1 MFIPQSINK
10 VVTWQCLPPMKPPEV
25 LICKPLIH
33 EWNQGLH
40 GIINRHRVTQYYF
53 RTQKRIQAGTNHEAT
68 AAPEKLK
75 EVKARTQLN
84 VKAASTSKE
93 YPARTQLDVKAAS
106 TSKECPARTTFDVK
120 ASSSHNY
127 DEITR
132 AKSVAT
138 VVPHLP
144 KLANEPLA
152 LLYSLSTPG
161 SLMAYQ
167 FDSDTERICIDT
179 GASACLSTR
188 RDNFISL
195 RDLDNI
201 KINGIASGLK
211 VAGIGVLRWSIRDD
225 NNTEIY
231 LYIKDALY
239 VPDAPMGL
247 LCPQQIAQQ
256 TNLLGLQKNN

>member
-1 MFIPQSINK
+1 LTVK
-10 VVTWQCLPPMKPPEV
+10 
-25 LICKPLIH
+25 
-33 EWNQGLH
+33 
-40 GIINRHRVTQYYF
+40 
-53 RTQKRIQAGTNHEAT
+53 A
-68 AAPEKLK
+68 
-75 EVKARTQLN
+75 KARTSLN
-84 VKAASTSKE
+84 VKAASTPKE
-93 YPARTQLDVKAAS
+93 LPAWTQLDVNAAS
-106 TSKECPARTTFDVK
+106 TSKEYSARTTFDVT
-120 ASSSHNY
+120 AHSSHHY
-127 DEITR
+127 DDKTR
-132 AKSVAT
+132 AASVAT
-138 VVPHLP
+138 VTSH
-144 KLANEPLA
+144 KHTLANTQLA

-195 RDLDNI
+195 RHLEDI

-211 VAGIGVLRWSIRDD
+211 VAGIGVLKWSIRDD
-225 NNTEIY
+225 NNAEID

-256 TNLLGLQKNN
+256 TRLKGDGFLALDDCGIPKADCPSSIPLKELLHTYRRHTKQQRKINYCQTFQSSNNCY

>member
-1 MFIPQSINK
+1 
-10 VVTWQCLPPMKPPEV
+10 
-25 LICKPLIH
+25 
-33 EWNQGLH
+33 
-40 GIINRHRVTQYYF
+40 
-53 RTQKRIQAGTNHEAT
+53 
-68 AAPEKLK
+68 
-75 EVKARTQLN
+75 
-84 VKAASTSKE
+84 
-93 YPARTQLDVKAAS
+93 
-106 TSKECPARTTFDVK
+106 
-120 ASSSHNY
+120 
-127 DEITR
+127 
-132 AKSVAT
+132 
-138 VVPHLP
+138 
-144 KLANEPLA
+144 
-152 LLYSLSTPG
+152 
-161 SLMAYQ
+161 MAYQ

-225 NNTEIY
+225 NNTEID

-256 TNLLGLQKNN
+256 TKLKGDGFLALDDCGILTFSSYKRTIKYDCKIHSIEGVASYLTTIQEESQTRPIDADVRTSTIQEESQTRPLDADARTSNIPEAGENTAPLDATVRPSNTPEGDYTAPRDAAVFPFPYM